1 MDQVQIRVEKI
12 QWFMLHETVKSTMRR
27 VLWDMIP
34 MFSNAIIYVFNFIV
48 GKAFAIATAVV
59 FGGAA
64 MVISTVASKL
74 ELHNVSDLTPLT
86 PNHVQ

>member
-1 MDQVQIRVEKI
+1 
-12 QWFMLHETVKSTMRR
+12 MLC
-27 VLWDMIP
+27 
-34 MFSNAIIYVFNFIV
+34 NAFVFNFIV

-64 MVISTVASKL
+64 MVIGMVASKL

-86 PNHVQ
+86 LHHVQ